1 MRIKTSREKR
11 ISYIKSGIRWTLYY
25 LLILLGFCIMTA
37 GSWLKPVIL
46 VPIALAVAVDN
57 NILGSVF
64 TGGFCGLLIDIA
76 CGRLFGF
83 NAVILAVLCAVFS
96 LVYQLWLRSRML
108 NYLWT
113 AALVSYIHCRLDYE
127 FYYRIWGYADV
138 ENIFVHTTLR
148 VWAYT
153 VISAV
158 FVWLVIRLIN
168 RFFMPKVHITVGE
181 AIRAGA

>member
-11 ISYIKSGIRWTLYY
+11 ILYIKTFVRWVLYY
-25 LLILLGFCIMTA
+25 ILILLGFCMMTA
-37 GSWLKPVIL
+37 GSWLKPVVL
-46 VPIALAVAVDN
+46 VPIALAIAAGN
-57 NILGSVF
+57 NIYGSVF
-64 TGGFCGLLIDIA
+64 TGAFCGLLIDVA

-83 NAVILAVLCAVFS
+83 NAVIMAVLCVICS
-96 LVYQLWLRSRML
+96 LVYQLWLKNRFI

-113 AALVSYIHCRLDYE
+113 TALFSYIQCRLDYE
-127 FYYRIWGYADV
+127 FYYKIWRYADV

-158 FVWLVIRLIN
+158 FVWLLIKLID
-168 RFFMPKVHITVGE
+168 RFFMPRNHIPLGE